1 MARANSADVSSA
13 MGNCFEA
20 CGGGGELSDKDDGE
34 IIAAYQALMLK
45 KGAENLLRLGLGEN
59 KYLKEIDSEFWK
71 FTVSNLFGNVF
82 SRPGLSLRDR
92 ELITLSV
99 LVALDRM
106 HGILTHFRAAPS
118 VGISDDE
125 IRELIIHVMH
135 YAGWSVGAHA
145 MATFRKFVDD
155 GRGKD
160 LFE

>member
-1 MARANSADVSSA
+1 MSNLERQVSDSEDA
-13 MGNCFEA
+13 
-20 CGGGGELSDKDDGE
+20 E
-34 IIAAYQALMLK
+34 IVAAYQALMLR
-45 KGAENLLRLGLGEN
+45 KGVDNLQKLGLGEN
-59 KYLKEIDSEFWK
+59 KYLKDIDPDFWN
-71 FTVSNLFGNVF
+71 FTVSNLFGNIF

-118 VGISDDE
+118 VGIKDDE
-125 IRELIIHVMH
+125 VRELIIHVMH

-145 MATFRKFVDD
+145 MATFRKFIDED
-155 GRGKD
+155 RGKD

>member
-1 MARANSADVSSA
+1 LEKQV
-13 MGNCFEA
+13 
-20 CGGGGELSDKDDGE
+20 SDKEDAE
-34 IIAAYQALMLK
+34 IIAAYQALTLR
-45 KGAENLLRLGLGEN
+45 KGVENLQKLGLGEN
-59 KYLKEIDSEFWK
+59 KYLKDIDPEFWQ

-118 VGISDDE
+118 VGISDAE

-145 MATFRKFVDD
+145 MATLRKFIDE
-155 GRGKD
+155 GRGKEI
-160 LFE
+160 FE